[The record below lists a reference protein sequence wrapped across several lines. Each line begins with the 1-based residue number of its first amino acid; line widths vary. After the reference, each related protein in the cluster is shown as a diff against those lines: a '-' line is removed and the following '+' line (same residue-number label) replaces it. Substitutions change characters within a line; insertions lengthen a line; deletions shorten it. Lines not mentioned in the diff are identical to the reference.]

1 MTDDPYKQSDDFAD
15 PFKNADASMWKEAE
29 HDAAR
34 IARDAGRSEHAQ
46 AAPNA
51 EHMPPPMAA
60 PSSTDAP
67 QASSA
72 PDAPASEKARK
83 RNRSWIIPLV
93 IFIVIILFNV
103 IRGE

>member
-1 MTDDPYKQSDDFAD
+1 MSDDPYKQSDDFAD

-29 HDAAR
+29 HDATR
-34 IARDAGRSEHAQ
+34 IARDASRAERTQAISGSEHS
-46 AAPNA
+46 
-51 EHMPPPMAA
+51 PPPMAA
-60 PSSTDAP
+60 PSHADGPRETP
-67 QASSA
+67 A
-72 PDAPASEKARK
+72 PDAQPTAQGRR